1 MSEKPASAVNAAQIE
16 YWNAAAG
23 ETWAQYQEQL
33 DRQIAPLGLEALRTL
48 APAKGE
54 AVIDIGCGC
63 GQTTLDLASRV
74 GKEGSVMGIDIS
86 APMLDVARHRPVSGP
101 GLRPQFREV
110 DAQSGDLGRAV
121 FDAAFSRFGV
131 MFFSDPVAAFSNIRR
146 ALKPRGRFGFVC
158 WRPLDENA
166 WLLAPLNAA
175 HPFLPAP
182 AAADP
187 LAPGPFALAD
197 ADRVR
202 SMLMD
207 AGFATVAIA
216 PFDALIGSGD
226 VDSTLALTLKV
237 GPLGAALREN
247 PQLKGK
253 IAHTV
258 REVLTQY
265 VTPAG
270 VMMPAAV
277 WIVLAHNDNSL

>member
-1 MSEKPASAVNAAQIE
+1 MSDEPESSVNAAQIE

-33 DRQIAPLGLEALRTL
+33 DRQIALLGLEALITL
-48 APAKGE
+48 APAYGE
-54 AVIDIGCGC
+54 AIIDIGCGC
-63 GQTTLDLASRV
+63 GQTTLDLASCV
-74 GKEGSVMGIDIS
+74 GKEGSVVGIDIS
-86 APMLDVARHRPVSGP
+86 APMLNVARHRPVSGP
-101 GLRPQFREV
+101 GRRPQFREV
-110 DAQSGDLGRAV
+110 DAQSGDLGQRV

-131 MFFSDPVAAFSNIRR
+131 MFFSDAVAAFSNIRR

-158 WRPLDENA
+158 WRPLEENA

-175 HPFLPAP
+175 RPFLPSP
-182 AAADP
+182 VPADP
-187 LAPGPFALAD
+187 WAPGPFALAD

-202 SMLMD
+202 SILKQAD
-207 AGFATVAIA
+207 FATVAIE

-226 VDSTLALTLKV
+226 LESTLALALKV
-237 GPLGAALREN
+237 GPLGTALREN

-253 IAHTV
+253 IAHAV

-277 WIVLAHNDNSL
+277 WIVLAHNDDSV

>member
-1 MSEKPASAVNAAQIE
+1 MSKKPESLVNAAQIE

-63 GQTTLDLASRV
+63 GQTTLELASRV
-74 GKEGSVMGIDIS
+74 GKEGSVLGVDIS
-86 APMLDVARHRPVSGP
+86 APMLDVARQRPLSGA

-175 HPFLPAP
+175 RPFLPAP
-182 AAADP
+182 APVDP

-197 ADRVR
+197 PDRVR
-202 SMLMD
+202 SMLKD
-207 AGFATVAIA
+207 AGFATVAIE

-247 PQLKGK
+247 PQLKGN
-253 IAHTV
+253 IGRTV

-277 WIVLAHNDNSL
+277 WIVLAHNHNSL

>member
-1 MSEKPASAVNAAQIE
+1 MSEKPKSPVNAAQIE

-23 ETWAQYQEQL
+23 ETWAQFQEQL
-33 DRQIAPLGLEALRTL
+33 DRQIAPLGLEAIRTL

-63 GQTTLDLASRV
+63 GQTTVDLASRV
-74 GKEGSVMGIDIS
+74 GKEGSVMGVDIS
-86 APMLDVARHRPVSGP
+86 APMLDVARHRPVSVP
-101 GLRPQFREV
+101 GTRPQFREV
-110 DAQSGDLGRAV
+110 DAQSSDLGHAV

-146 ALKPRGRFGFVC
+146 ALRPRGRFGCVC
-158 WRPLDENA
+158 WRPLEENT

-175 HPFLPAP
+175 RPFLPSPAP
-182 AAADP
+182 ADA

-197 ADRVR
+197 ANRVR
-202 SMLMD
+202 SILKD
-207 AGFATVAIA
+207 AGFATVAVE

-226 VDSTLALTLKV
+226 VESTLALTLKV

-253 IAHTV
+253 IAYAV
-258 REVLTQY
+258 REALIQY

-277 WIVLAHNDNSL
+277 WIVLAHNDKSL